1 MFMFLLSH
9 FPMVLIMILKEHI
22 KILQNFQLQ
31 GLINESRLLEQLTR
45 QLKKTIKKVFF
56 IKFRIKYV
64 QLYMTYLLI
73 DLAYVTAL
81 NWKQALYG

>member
-31 GLINESRLLEQLTR
+31 GLINESRLLEQLTSATNKENN
-45 QLKKTIKKVFF
+45 KKSVF
-56 IKFRIKYV
+56 Y
-64 QLYMTYLLI
+64 
-73 DLAYVTAL
+73 
-81 NWKQALYG
+81 